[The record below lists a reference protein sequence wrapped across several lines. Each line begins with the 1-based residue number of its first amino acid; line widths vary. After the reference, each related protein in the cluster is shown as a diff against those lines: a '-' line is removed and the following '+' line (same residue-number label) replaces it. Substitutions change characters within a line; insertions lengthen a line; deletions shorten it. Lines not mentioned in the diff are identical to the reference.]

1 VSRKHVR
8 KGYVIR
14 SPSLEA
20 TATHRRSV
28 DFAAKD
34 GEKLG
39 VGPSTYAVYENAN
52 LYKKPHLPIDLAR
65 KLAAIF
71 ADHGIEPAEVMK
83 LAGLVGEEV
92 APKLPPSKLP
102 ARRFNMFRCRSPCL
116 VKVRCAICSIACWLW
131 FPRAHREPKS
141 LKF

>member
-1 VSRKHVR
+1 MSSVT
-8 KGYVIR
+8 
-14 SPSLEA
+14 PALEA

-34 GEKLG
+34 GRKAWRWAIDLRG
-39 VGPSTYAVYENAN
+39 LRKPN

-92 APKLPPSKLP
+92 APRLPPSKLP
-102 ARRFNMFRCRSPCL
+102 AQRFNMFRCRSLCL

-131 FPRAHREPKS
+131 FPRVHREPKP